1 MILETMKKMLWR
13 ERVPAFLPK
22 WWQDRINI
30 NTLHMHRLMQQA
42 SDSLP
47 AGTLVIDAGAGEG
60 RFKPYFA
67 HTHYIG
73 IDFGLGDASWNYR
86 SLDVMGDIARMPIAE
101 NVADAVI
108 CTQTLEHVPEPA
120 QVITELARVLKP
132 GGSLY
137 LAAPQ
142 NWHQHQKP
150 YDFFRYTS
158 FGLRYLFEKAGLEP
172 LLIEP
177 MGGYFWFLSL
187 QFQMMHHWL
196 LPKEAFPLP
205 LQPLRLLLSLALR
218 MIFVVLLPL
227 PLYYLDRLDRVKD
240 QTLGYIC
247 HCHKPAS

>member
-1 MILETMKKMLWR
+1 MIKDIKKLLWR
-13 ERVPAFLPK
+13 DRVPAFLPQ

-30 NTLHMHRLMQQA
+30 NTLDMHRLMQQA
-42 SDSLP
+42 SNSLP
-47 AGTLVIDAGAGEG
+47 IDALVIDAGAGEG

-67 HTHYIG
+67 HTRYVG
-73 IDFGLGDASWNYR
+73 VDFGLGDASWDYNQ
-86 SLDVMGDIARMPIAE
+86 LDIMGDIAWMPIAE
-101 NVADAVI
+101 GVADAVI

-120 QVITELARVLKP
+120 KVISELARILKP

-150 YDFFRYTS
+150 FDFYRYTS
-158 FGLRYLFEKAGLEP
+158 FGLRYLCQKAGLEIVS
-172 LLIEP
+172 IEP

-187 QFQMMHHWL
+187 QFQMIHHWL
-196 LPKEAFPLP
+196 LPKEAFPKP
-205 LQPLRLLLSLALR
+205 LDPLRLLLSLALR

-240 QTLGYIC
+240 QTLGYVC
-247 HCHKPAS
+247 HCRKPAL